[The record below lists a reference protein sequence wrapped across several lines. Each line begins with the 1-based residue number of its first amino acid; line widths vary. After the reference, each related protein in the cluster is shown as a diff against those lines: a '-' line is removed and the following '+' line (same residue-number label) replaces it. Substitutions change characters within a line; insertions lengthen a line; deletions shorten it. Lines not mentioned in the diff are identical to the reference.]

1 MKKDFATLVFKGR
14 RFDGGV
20 MPLDVLPEL
29 AAYQNLVLS
38 AARFLYVLQNP
49 DRQRIEKG
57 FEDRFR
63 LVMTEV
69 QNGSAVPNLIRVYGQ
84 SATEME
90 IPEFDLFGNP
100 SVPEADIFDRARDLV
115 EALIRGEEIP
125 DEFLEGREASDAAR
139 KGLFEKFNGFG
150 KTLSKDECVLIGLP
164 GNREG
169 ARYDHGKRLSL
180 LLKVNNKY
188 EDRVDLEGIVTKV
201 DKDGNQIGIR
211 LDDGRKIDVR
221 IPPLF
226 MESAIESLKA
236 DQRVRVQGTGLFDE
250 TGKLLQVPLVTD
262 LLPEGQVEGRRGCRL
277 TVAEQVAGLAQLPS
291 GWFHPGSPSFAQG
304 DLEYARELLEGLVDW
319 GFPVPWIYPTPE
331 GEVRAEWDGNGREWI
346 LEIDVPGR
354 MARVYAVHMD
364 EDDSTE
370 EEIGLDSPSAGLRL
384 SRFLSSHGLSGE
396 LR

>member
-1 MKKDFATLVFKGR
+1 MNKDFATLVFKGR

-38 AARFLYVLQNP
+38 AARFLYGLQNP
-49 DRQRIEKG
+49 ERQRIEKG
-57 FEDRFR
+57 FEDRFH
-63 LVMTEV
+63 LVMKDI
-69 QNGSAVPNLIRVYGQ
+69 QDGSAVPNLIRVYGQ
-84 SATEME
+84 SAAEMG
-90 IPEFDLFGNP
+90 IPATDLFGEP
-100 SVPEADIFDRARDLV
+100 TVPEVDVFDQARDLV

-125 DEFLEGREASDAAR
+125 DEFLDGRVASDAAR
-139 KGLFEKFNGFG
+139 KSLFEKFNGFG
-150 KTLSKDECVLIGLP
+150 KTLSRDEYVLIGLP

-169 ARYDHGKRLSL
+169 VRYDHSKRLNI

-262 LLPEGQVEGRRGCRL
+262 LLPEGQAEGRRGCRL
-277 TVAEQVAGLAQLPS
+277 TVAEQLAGLAQLPQ
-291 GWFHPGSPSFAQG
+291 GWFLPGSPAFAPR
-304 DLEYARELLEGLVDW
+304 DIEYARELLEGLLES

-331 GEVRAEWDGNGREWI
+331 GEVRAEWEGNGWEWI
-346 LEIDVPGR
+346 LEIDKPGGK
-354 MARVYAVHMD
+354 AKAYAVHL
-364 EDDSTE
+364 EGDDSAE
-370 EEIGLDSPSAGLRL
+370 EEIGLDGPSAALRL
-384 SRFLSSHGLSGE
+384 SLFLSRHGLSGD
-396 LR
+396 